1 VGTTD
6 NVTFNSLTV
15 QSLDVATIG
24 SPDSTAIN
32 VVNSTVFAS
41 DVTVDNNLIVQGNL
55 TVLGTET
62 VISTVNLIVEDP
74 IIYLA
79 EGNQS
84 NVLDLG
90 FAGSFNNGVYQHTG
104 LIRDASD
111 NIWRLFSNYLPEPEE
126 PLDFTNVTYDDLK
139 LGNLIADQVNA
150 QYVYG
155 EIITNLI
162 DSADSSPI
170 IVTPKLVASTDL
182 EVQNSLI
189 VATTAVV
196 GESVSS
202 LLFIGELQGNVTGQ
216 VSDISN
222 HSLGDLSDVDL
233 FTSPPE
239 DLNILTWDAGQ
250 QKWVASGLS
259 DQGLFTTSNVTFASL
274 TADIY
279 TNYIVAP
286 DSGDIVAAN
295 RFIGTHDI
303 VSENNIYSQNDI
315 IATRNVEAEK
325 FVGYL
330 DGAARDIDDTALTN
344 KEFATELDIDLD
356 QVFVYDV
363 SAGELK
369 KTYLSEIVSSGAA
382 GYTGSAG
389 EPGYTGSSGDPGYT
403 GSRGLGLD
411 EWIKITANY
420 TAESGNR
427 IIADTTAGA
436 FTITLPVTP
445 DLGAYIVLTDGGDWS
460 INPLTISAGGASI
473 EGYTEDVI
481 IDIGGVTTELLW
493 DGTMWQITA
502 TLGAAGNPGPGVP
515 DGGTTGQVL
524 AKVSNTDYDTAWVNP
539 TGGGANL
546 GSLEVTGSVISTTDS
561 SPVTIDRS
569 LIVDGDLLP
578 ESDSLYDL
586 GSPTKKWHSLYVSG
600 NSIYINDTAL
610 TVDQNGDLLVGGQL
624 PQSNISAL
632 EDIPDVVVSGA
643 TVGQVLGYTGSNWT
657 ATTVEGGGG
666 GADSY
671 VKTYFWEGALQE
683 NVSLKRFY
691 IHVAST
697 LEKITVNLGT
707 AGLTQSTIQ
716 IKRNGQ
722 VLNSIVIPAN
732 TVYVL
737 ETVDHPL
744 AVNDYL
750 TVDITQSSSAANLYV
765 TFVYRE

>member
-1 VGTTD
+1 MSRSRLLSGRVPKRTGPDLDAARYEFLDLANAEPDLGQPNFDGAVLISDADGSRYWTDNIRIDLTGNIYVGTISNSDGSSAIRMLD
-6 NVTFNSLTV
+6 NVLIEENLTIEGILSVPSMSVSTINTADSSPLTV
-15 QSLDVATIG
+15 ATG
-24 SPDSTAIN
+24 LN
-32 VVNSTVFAS
+32 VEGDLTVS
-41 DVTVDNNLIVQGNL
+41 DFTVKGNL
-55 TVLGTET
+55 TVQGTTTTINSTTLT
-62 VISTVNLIVEDP
+62 VADKNIELASGATTSASADGAGITVSGPTVPAN
-74 IIYLA
+74 IIYDGQQDRWKFNKDIETPGTVFADKVVVYDSIVGNFEDAITEPQAIGIFQQLIT
-79 EGNQS
+79 EG
-84 NVLDLG
+84 
-90 FAGSFNNGVYQHTG
+90 
-104 LIRDASD
+104 
-111 NIWRLFSNYLPEPEE
+111 
-126 PLDFTNVTYDDLK
+126 
-139 LGNLIADQVNA
+139 
-150 QYVYG
+150 
-155 EIITNLI
+155 I
-162 DSADSSPI
+162 DSTDSSPI
-170 IVTPKLVASTDL
+170 NFIPAVIMQSDL
-182 EVQNSLI
+182 TVENDLI
-189 VATTAVV
+189 VRNTVTA
-196 GESVSS
+196 SR
-202 LLFIGELQGNVTGQ
+202 I
-216 VSDISN
+216 
-222 HSLGDLSDVDL
+222 
-233 FTSPPE
+233 
-239 DLNILTWDAGQ
+239 
-250 QKWVASGLS
+250 
-259 DQGLFTTSNVTFASL
+259 
-274 TADIY
+274 
-279 TNYIVAP
+279 
-286 DSGDIVAAN
+286 
-295 RFIGTHDI
+295 
-303 VSENNIYSQNDI
+303 
-315 IATRNVEAEK
+315 
-325 FVGYL
+325 VGYL
-330 DGAARDIDDTALTN
+330 DGSARDIDNTAITN
-344 KEFATELDIDLD
+344 KEFATELDANLD

-363 SAGELK
+363 SEGQLK
-369 KTYLSEIVSSGAA
+369 KTYLSEIVSQGAN
-382 GYTGSAG
+382 GFTGSQGNA
-389 EPGYTGSSGDPGYT
+389 GYTGSSGDPGYT
-403 GSRGLGLD
+403 GSQGLGLD
-411 EWIKITANY
+411 EWIKIAANY
-420 TAESGNR
+420 IAESGNR

-436 FTITLPVTP
+436 FTITLPVAP
-445 DLGAYIVLTDGGDWS
+445 YLGTYIVLTDGGDWS
-460 INPLTISAGGASI
+460 INNLTISAGGASI

-524 AKVSNTDYDTAWVNP
+524 AKVSNTDYDTDWVNP

-546 GSLEVTGSVISTTDS
+546 GSLEVTGSRISTTDS
-561 SPVTIDRS
+561 SPVTIDGS

-600 NSIYINDTAL
+600 NSIYINGTAL

-632 EDIPDVVVSGA
+632 DDIPDVVVSGA

-691 IHVAST
+691 IHVTST

-732 TVYVL
+732 TAYLL
-737 ETVDHPL
+737 ETVNHPL